1 MTTEI
6 KDLDTVFEELRVG
19 KTYMADCVRDCG
31 IDNEELLN
39 ANAAVSVLME
49 LARATVDEVMGVSP
63 ATHPERMSATIELVK
78 VHIDM
83 LRLMREK
90 SAIVDE

>member
-6 KDLDTVFEELRVG
+6 RDMDTVFEELRVG

-39 ANAAVSVLME
+39 VNAAVSVLME
-49 LARATVDEVMGVSP
+49 LARATVDEVMDRTSVDNP
-63 ATHPERMSATIELVK
+63 ARMSATIELVK